1 MKLIGQDN
9 KSFELWVVNY
19 QYRDNKTDE
28 YDSNWLTIG
37 IRLRGFRTEWI
48 TSDPSLLTW
57 ELKSLTDWLQNILTG
72 NMEEKEIE
80 FIEPNL
86 KFELIDKADDNFK
99 VRTHLTLES
108 KPGWYTEDE
117 TFSFDL
123 VVDRRQLEHSVERLK
138 NELINF
144 PGRAG
149 VKMS

>member
-1 MKLIGQDN
+1 MKFTGQDN

-19 QYRDNKTDE
+19 QFRDNQTDE

-37 IRLRGFRTEWI
+37 IRLKGFKKEWI

-57 ELKSLTDWLQNILTG
+57 ELKSLTDWFRNILAG
-72 NMEEKEIE
+72 NLEEKKIE

-86 KFELIDKADDNFK
+86 KFELIDRAEETFRI
-99 VRTHLTLES
+99 RTHLTLES
-108 KPGWYTEDE
+108 KPSWFTEDD

-123 VVDRRQLEHSVERLK
+123 VVDREELDHCVQRLDD
-138 NELINF
+138 ELMKF

-149 VKMS
+149 GKLD

>member
-1 MKLIGQDN
+1 MKLSGQDN
-9 KSFELWVVNY
+9 KSFELWVVSY
-19 QYRDNKTDE
+19 QFRDNKTDE

-37 IRLRGFRTEWI
+37 IRLKGFKREWV

-72 NMEEKEIE
+72 DTKEKKIE

-86 KFELIDKADDNFK
+86 KFELVDDIGDTLN

-108 KPGWYTEDE
+108 KPDWYTEDE

-123 VVDRRQLEHSVERLK
+123 VVDRGQLQYSVERLK

-149 VKMS
+149 VELN

>member
-1 MKLIGQDN
+1 MKLSGQDN

-37 IRLRGFRTEWI
+37 IRLKGFENEWV

-57 ELKSLTDWLQNILTG
+57 ELKFLIDWLQNILTG
-72 NMEEKEIE
+72 DKEEREIE

-86 KFELIDKADDNFK
+86 KFELIDKSDDRFK
-99 VRTHLTLES
+99 IRTHLTLES
-108 KPGWYTEDE
+108 KPVWYTEDE

-123 VVDRRQLEHSVERLK
+123 IVDRGQLKNSADRLK
-138 NELINF
+138 SELINF

-149 VKMS
+149 VKLI